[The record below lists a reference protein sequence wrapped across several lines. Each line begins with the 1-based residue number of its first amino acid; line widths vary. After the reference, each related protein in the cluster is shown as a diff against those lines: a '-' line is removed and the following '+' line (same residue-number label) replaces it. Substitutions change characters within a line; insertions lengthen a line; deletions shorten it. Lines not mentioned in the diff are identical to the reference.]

1 MEVVKRGLR
10 ELAEREPQFLRELL
24 VELLKADG
32 GLAAAVVEAALRDEA
47 ARARLAAAIA
57 ATIAIPLNTATR
69 EDLKRIEEKMA
80 TREDL
85 RRLEDRMAT
94 KDDLA
99 REVARIEGRMATK
112 EDLTKEIGR
121 IEARMATREDLARE
135 IARIEERM
143 ATREDLA
150 REVARIEGR
159 MATKEDLARFATK
172 EDLAREIAR
181 IEERMATKDDLKQ
194 FATKEDLERLR
205 RDLEERMATKDDLKR
220 FATRE
225 DLERFATKEDLARE
239 MGRIE
244 RRLEGVE
251 GRLLRVERTIERFGL
266 SLEDEARLVV
276 GWLLERRGRPIPLS
290 ALHIDGDYEFD
301 VYGSDG
307 EVTVVGEAKVR
318 CGPNDVARL
327 DERVGEAA
335 RMRPQ
340 AFQGRLVKVLYCMA
354 AMPRAA
360 EEAEKRGIWLVET
373 TRERTTPGI

>member
-32 GLAAAVVEAALRDEA
+32 GLAAAVVEAALRDET

-85 RRLEDRMAT
+85 RRIEGRIAT
-94 KDDLA
+94 KDDL
-99 REVARIEGRMATK
+99 K
-112 EDLTKEIGR
+112 SL
-121 IEARMATREDLARE
+121 EARMAMKEDLARE
-135 IARIEERM
+135 IGRLEERM
-143 ATREDLA
+143 ATREDLE
-150 REVARIEGR
+150 REVGR
-159 MATKEDLARFATK
+159 LEKLMATKEDLAGEVRRL
-172 EDLAREIAR
+172 EGI
-181 IEERMATKDDLKQ
+181 MATKDDLKQ
-194 FATKEDLERLR
+194 FATREDLAREIGRIEERMATKEDLKQFATREDLERLR
-205 RDLEERMATKDDLKR
+205 RDLEERMATKEDLKR

-239 MGRIE
+239 IGRIE
-244 RRLEGVE
+244 RRLEGIE

-290 ALHIDGDYEFD
+290 ALRLDGDYEFD

-335 RMRPQ
+335 RLRPQ
-340 AFQGRLVKVLYCMA
+340 VFQGRLVKVLYCMA
-354 AMPRAA
+354 AMPRTA
-360 EEAEKRGIWLVET
+360 EEAEKRGVWLVEA
-373 TRERTTPGI
+373 TRERTTPGV